1 MFNEFISRSNSIN
14 LEKFLNSTIMTVCVS
29 ILIFLVFLLLRNIF
43 TKYIFKIISRYTS
56 KTANDLDDKI
66 LAAFEKPLHIL
77 FVIMGLYFASR
88 YAFESV
94 SLNETIS
101 RLFRSSLV
109 ILIAWGIYDLSGSQS
124 VLSEEFKKKL
134 NIDNILISFFSKVA
148 RFIIIAMAIVI
159 IAQEWDYD
167 VNGFIAGLGLGGL
180 AFALAA
186 QDTLANI
193 FGGMIII
200 MEKPFL
206 IGDWIQT
213 PSTEGHVE
221 DITFRSTKVRA
232 FNQSL
237 ITVPNST
244 LAKEAITNYTRMG
257 MRRITFHLGVTYDT
271 PRHKL
276 ENVVKQIKEMLKD
289 DPNIHPQTIF
299 VFFEK
304 FNDSS
309 LDIFLYFFTNTTNW
323 EEFLSVR
330 QNVNFKIME
339 ILENEQVSVAFPSR
353 SIYFEN
359 PQVVKINDN

>member
-1 MFNEFISRSNSIN
+1 M
-14 LEKFLNSTIMTVCVS
+14 
-29 ILIFLVFLLLRNIF
+29 RNIF
-43 TKYIFKIISRYTS
+43 TKYLFKLILKFTS
-56 KTANDLDDKI
+56 KTANEMDDKI
-66 LAAFEKPLHIL
+66 LAAFEKPIRMLI
-77 FVIMGLYFASR
+77 VIMGLYFASR

-94 SLNETIS
+94 LLDETIS

-109 ILIAWGIYDLSGSQS
+109 ILIAWGIYDLAGSQS
-124 VLSEEFKKKL
+124 VLSEELKKKL
-134 NIDNILISFFSKVA
+134 NLDNILISFFSKFV
-148 RFIIIAMAIVI
+148 RFIIIAMAIVV

-186 QDTLANI
+186 QDTLANV

-271 PRHKL
+271 PRHKM
-276 ENVVKQIKEMLKD
+276 ENVVKQIKEMLKND
-289 DPNIHPQTIF
+289 SNIHPQTIF

-323 EEFLSVR
+323 EEFLAVR